1 MKMNICIISGKI
13 ISEVE
18 FEFIINNKNK
28 SIAYFDIELSN
39 KNIVKI
45 KAYDEIADYCYWKFE
60 KGEIIYIQGF
70 LKETGEIVV
79 QGLPQPLDW
88 KHGNKK

>member
-1 MKMNICIISGKI
+1 MNICIISGKI

-70 LKETGEIVV
+70 LKGTGEILV